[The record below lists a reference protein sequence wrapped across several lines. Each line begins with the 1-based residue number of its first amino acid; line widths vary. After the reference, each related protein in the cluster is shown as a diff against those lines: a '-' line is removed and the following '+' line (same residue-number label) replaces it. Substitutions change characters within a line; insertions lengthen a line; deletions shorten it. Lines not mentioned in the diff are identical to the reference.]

1 MSRLQPVILPD
12 DGLRVI
18 HQGVIG
24 RYPVTVFHNP
34 QVIADTVGAKL
45 YQRIQKETA
54 FRQAVETN

>member
-1 MSRLQPVILPD
+1 MSRLRPILLPD
-12 DGLRVI
+12 DGMRVI

-45 YQRIQKETA
+45 YQRLQADTC
-54 FRQAVETN
+54 FRQRG